1 MQTFKNKQPLL
12 ILLVTTLSS
21 FLTPFMGSAIN
32 VALPAIAEEFSMTAI
47 TLGWVAT
54 SFILAAA
61 ITLIPLGRLAD
72 IYGRRRFF
80 IYGALSFTVASTFC
94 ILAFSPFL
102 LIAARTAQ
110 GIGGAM
116 IFSTGTA
123 LLISAYPPEERG
135 TIIGI
140 NTAAVY
146 IGLTVGPFIGGLL
159 TQHLGWRYIFLFTM
173 FLGIAII
180 YITINWIDADIS
192 DYENE
197 GFDLTGSLIYAIALF
212 AVMYGFSLL
221 PETRAAFLIATG
233 IIFLALFIHQQ
244 LRSAFPLINM
254 QLFIQNRVFA
264 FSNLAALINYCA
276 TFAVTFLLSLYLQH
290 IKRMTP
296 SQTGAILFAAPVV
309 QAFLSPFAGK
319 LSDRF
324 EPQIIASIG
333 MALTVV
339 GLVLLIFL
347 NGKTR
352 TEYILLSLVLLGIGF
367 AFFSSPNVNATM
379 SSVQKK
385 YYGVASATLGT
396 MRLTGQ
402 MCSMGITMLIFA
414 VILGDHPLSEA
425 NCFLLLKSTKLIFI
439 ILACICFGGIFA
451 SLARGK
457 MHSSGGHF
465 LKHHEPSA
473 STGGDAIGNNNRH

>member
-1 MQTFKNKQPLL
+1 MTGLADNYFMKIANNKKQLY

-21 FLTPFMGSAIN
+21 FLTPFMGSAVN
-32 VALPAIAEEFSMTAI
+32 VALPAIAKELSMTA
-47 TLGWVAT
+47 LSLSWVAQ

-72 IYGRRRFF
+72 IYGRRIFF
-80 IYGALSFTVASTFC
+80 LSGALIFTVASSFC
-94 ILAFSPFL
+94 IWSPTQFF
-102 LIAARTAQ
+102 LIAARVLQ

-123 LLISAYPPEERG
+123 MLISAYPLEERG
-135 TIIGI
+135 RILGI

-146 IGLTVGPFIGGLL
+146 IGLTIGPFIGGLL
-159 TQHLGWRYIFLFTM
+159 TEHLGWRYIFLFTALWGVM
-173 FLGIAII
+173 II
-180 YITINWIDADIS
+180 LITMNVVQD
-192 DYENE
+192 EEPVNKNE
-197 GFDLTGSLIYAIALF
+197 DFDFVCSLLYAVALF
-212 AVMYGFSLL
+212 AIMYGFSLL
-221 PETRAAFLIATG
+221 PLLKAG
-233 IIFLALFIHQQ
+233 LFIGFGVLCFIFFIFQQ
-244 LRSAFPLINM
+244 LKSPSPLLDIH
-254 QLFIQNRVFA
+254 LFLNNKVFA

-276 TFAVTFLLSLYLQH
+276 TFAITFLLSLYLQH
-290 IKRMTP
+290 IKMLTP
-296 SQTGAILFAAPVV
+296 SQTGIILIAAPVV

-333 MALTVV
+333 MALTVT
-339 GLVLLIFL
+339 GLVQLIFL
-347 NGKTR
+347 EST
-352 TEYILLSLVLLGIGF
+352 TSIEYILFNLVLLGTGF

-402 MCSMGITMLIFA
+402 MASMGITMLIFA

-425 NCFLLLKSTKLIFI
+425 NSLLLLKSAKFIFA
-439 ILACICFGGIFA
+439 ILAVICCGGIFA

-457 MHSSGGHF
+457 MHN
-465 LKHHEPSA
+465 
-473 STGGDAIGNNNRH
+473 GNNNH